1 MRFIGVVGAI
11 ALLLSGGVGLDAAAG
26 ATTLTATVRV
36 VVRPVTSTG
45 HVSVGFTLKTEPT
58 GAVDCSS
65 KEPSPGAVDI
75 NIEFC
80 SPSAEYAI
88 ACWNAALAHR
98 VLCVRNPRSK
108 DVIRIPRIGA
118 FANTSVAPAAFR
130 APLLMKLADGDFCSI
145 RDGGAWGTL
154 TGHPN
159 LFGTYACVHAGIVWA
174 SASARHFGV
183 NESHPVWTVQT
194 APAGNHA
201 LVTRHVAK
209 AWFVGTHS
217 G

>member
-1 MRFIGVVGAI
+1 
-11 ALLLSGGVGLDAAAG
+11 
-26 ATTLTATVRV
+26 
-36 VVRPVTSTG
+36 
-45 HVSVGFTLKTEPT
+45 
-58 GAVDCSS
+58 
-65 KEPSPGAVDI
+65 
-75 NIEFC
+75 
-80 SPSAEYAI
+80 
-88 ACWNAALAHR
+88 
-98 VLCVRNPRSK
+98 
-108 DVIRIPRIGA
+108 
-118 FANTSVAPAAFR
+118 VAPAAFR
-130 APLLMKLADGDFCSI
+130 APLLMKLADGDICSI

-174 SASARHFGV
+174 SARSQQFGV

-201 LVTRHVAK
+201 LVTSHVAK